1 MSLPVWTKMTAMLSV
16 WSACMC
22 WKIAGGRSQFLR
34 TRSRPNS
41 GHCFHAPY
49 GIFRPQLGHTIF
61 VRNANM
67 LIWVVGIAKN
77 VKTGTPLTHIPDPIR
92 PTSLALTLMHK
103 AGNKWRQ
110 LTFRQVTTH
119 TISHRDVTM
128 WAVYCAHL
136 VAWSPRWPADGK

>member
-1 MSLPVWTKMTAMLSV
+1 
-16 WSACMC
+16 
-22 WKIAGGRSQFLR
+22 
-34 TRSRPNS
+34 
-41 GHCFHAPY
+41 
-49 GIFRPQLGHTIF
+49 
-61 VRNANM
+61 M

-136 VAWSPRWPADGK
+136 VA